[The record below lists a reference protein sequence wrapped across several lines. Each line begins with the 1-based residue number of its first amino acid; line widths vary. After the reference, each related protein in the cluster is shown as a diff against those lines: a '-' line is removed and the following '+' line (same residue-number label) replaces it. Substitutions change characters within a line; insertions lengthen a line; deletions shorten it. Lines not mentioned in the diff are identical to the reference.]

1 MCNWAEFMLFF
12 WPPRL
17 IITKISGKTNIH
29 ASISLRLILMKF
41 GPNANVQFDTN
52 YNFITCNDLK
62 VNTLENLTVVLT
74 IICFVQG

>member
-1 MCNWAEFMLFF
+1 
-12 WPPRL
+12 
-17 IITKISGKTNIH
+17 
-29 ASISLRLILMKF
+29 MKF